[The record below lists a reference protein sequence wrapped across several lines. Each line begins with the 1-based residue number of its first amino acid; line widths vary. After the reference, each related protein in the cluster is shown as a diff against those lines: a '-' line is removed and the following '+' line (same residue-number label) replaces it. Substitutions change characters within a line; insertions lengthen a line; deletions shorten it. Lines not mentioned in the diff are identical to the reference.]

1 MFPNL
6 LTTIRIIAAPILVVL
21 LIFNTY
27 NMMLFGLFIFVIA
40 SITDFL
46 DGYFARLFNQKSKIG
61 KILDPIAD
69 KLLVSS
75 ALIGLISI
83 QIITGIHI
91 IIATIIILREIF
103 VSGLR
108 EFSNSKNLNV
118 NWITKFKTSFQMV
131 SIIFL
136 IPSSYFNYFNI
147 DLLFFGL
154 ILLWLASILSLITA
168 YKYFLLVISDQE

>member
-1 MFPNL
+1 
-6 LTTIRIIAAPILVVL
+6 
-21 LIFNTY
+21 
-27 NMMLFGLFIFVIA
+27 MLFGLFIFVIA

-118 NWITKFKTSFQMV
+118 N
-131 SIIFL
+131 
-136 IPSSYFNYFNI
+136 
-147 DLLFFGL
+147 
-154 ILLWLASILSLITA
+154 
-168 YKYFLLVISDQE
+168 